1 MPRAVLSQI
10 TASYARLGS
19 KDALAVPLVLVHG
32 LAASSAFWLRALDR
46 LGTGSSR
53 VAFRSARAR
62 PQFRSANGFTSF
74 RMGQDLIELL
84 DFLSLERVVLVGHS
98 FGGTVATYVAHR
110 CPSRVDGLVLADT
123 RLRVF
128 QPDLT
133 LAAWPQWRDRGT
145 RLRELGFSFDENEP
159 EAGIR
164 LLTEMARA
172 EINCKNGENLP
183 RWIHEFFG
191 QRQSRFTAARWL
203 ELVEQT
209 TLLEDIKQEEWLS
222 VEVLRK
228 LDVPLLGI
236 YGENSPVAPS
246 GRLLKEACPRTK
258 LRIVAGAGH
267 FFPATRPVEFV
278 EASARFPARTTSDQ
292 PRSRSFPMR
301 TATLDPSAALFFS
314 PEPQPGLRE
323 KDFRKICAN
332 GFGDGYN
339 AYAYSMAWFDDHV
352 YVGTSRA
359 NLHLL
364 KLAMP
369 FVHMDVWP
377 VEVRE
382 ANYTPAFERSRR
394 AWGNLALPSA
404 DGYLD
409 TGSPVAAHRR

>member
-19 KDALAVPLVLVHG
+19 KDALATPLVLVHG
-32 LAASSAFWLRALDR
+32 LAASSAFWLRVVDR
-46 LGTGSSR
+46 LGRDGPVLLFDLRGHGRSS
-53 VAFRSARAR
+53 V
-62 PQFRSANGFTSF
+62 PDNGFTSF

-98 FGGTVATYVAHR
+98 FGGTVATHVAHR

-123 RLRVF
+123 RLRTF
-128 QPDLT
+128 QPNLT
-133 LAAWPQWRDRGT
+133 LAAWPQWRVRGQ

-172 EINCKNGENLP
+172 ELNCKNDEDLP
-183 RWIHEFFG
+183 RWIREFFG
-191 QRQSRFTAARWL
+191 QRQSRVTAARWL

-222 VEVLRK
+222 VEVLKK

-246 GRLLKEACPRTK
+246 GRLLKEARPQTR

-278 EASARFPARTTSDQ
+278 EGVLDFLCEVQ
-292 PRSRSFPMR
+292 PTIRAVGVSR
-301 TATLDPSAALFFS
+301 
-314 PEPQPGLRE
+314 
-323 KDFRKICAN
+323 
-332 GFGDGYN
+332 
-339 AYAYSMAWFDDHV
+339 
-352 YVGTSRA
+352 
-359 NLHLL
+359 
-364 KLAMP
+364 
-369 FVHMDVWP
+369 
-377 VEVRE
+377 
-382 ANYTPAFERSRR
+382 
-394 AWGNLALPSA
+394 
-404 DGYLD
+404 
-409 TGSPVAAHRR
+409 

>member
-1 MPRAVLSQI
+1 MLWPCRSCWCTALRPAPPFGFLPLIAWPGIVPVLLFDLRGHGRS
-10 TASYARLGS
+10 S
-19 KDALAVPLVLVHG
+19 VP
-32 LAASSAFWLRALDR
+32 D
-46 LGTGSSR
+46 
-53 VAFRSARAR
+53 
-62 PQFRSANGFTSF
+62 NGFTSF
-74 RMGQDLIELL
+74 RMGEDLIELL
-84 DFLSLERVVLVGHS
+84 DFLSLERVVLAGHS
-98 FGGTVATYVAHR
+98 FGGIVATHVAHR

-133 LAAWPQWRDRGT
+133 LAAWSQWRDRGA

-164 LLTEMARA
+164 LLIEMARA
-172 EINCKNGENLP
+172 EINCKNEEGLP

-209 TLLEDIKQEEWLS
+209 TLLEDIKREEWLS
-222 VEVLRK
+222 VEVLKK
-228 LDVPLLGI
+228 LDVPLLGV

-246 GRLLKEACPRTK
+246 GRLLKEASPRTK

-278 EASARFPARTTSDQ
+278 EAVLRFPVRTTADR

-301 TATLDPSAALFFS
+301 TATLDPLGCFVLFSRATS
-314 PEPQPGLRE
+314 PDFRE

-332 GFGDGYN
+332 GLGDGYN
-339 AYAYSMAWFDDHV
+339 AYAYSMAWFQDHV

-382 ANYTPAFERSRR
+382 ANYTPAFERSRC
-394 AWGNLALPSA
+394 AW
-404 DGYLD
+404 
-409 TGSPVAAHRR
+409 